1 MKPIQH
7 ITNNAVLSPPAGSTA
22 EEVAVLPIT
31 RLVYDGR
38 YLAIRSFWKPT
49 PEELA
54 ALNAGEPVCFEIFT
68 DRTHPP
74 ISLGVYGVTM
84 STTVPLQ

>member
-1 MKPIQH
+1 MIPIQH
-7 ITNNAVLSPPAGSTA
+7 PTNNAVLAPPAGSTK
-22 EEVAVLPIT
+22 EECTVLPIT
-31 RLVYDGR
+31 RICYENK

-54 ALNAGEPVCFEIFT
+54 ALNAGEPVCFEIFC

-74 ISLGVYGVTM
+74 ISLGVYGLTM
-84 STTVPLQ
+84 STTVPLE